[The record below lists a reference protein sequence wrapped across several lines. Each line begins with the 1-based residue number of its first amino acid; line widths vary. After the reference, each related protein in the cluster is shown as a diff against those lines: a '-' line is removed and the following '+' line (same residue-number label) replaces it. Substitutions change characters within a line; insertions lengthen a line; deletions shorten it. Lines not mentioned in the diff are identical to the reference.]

1 VNKNFG
7 TLVIR
12 RRFTNNTGQ
21 TLTRLRFRVIDIT
34 TLNSSGAGPSQA
46 DLRALNNGDVVITSP
61 SLTIKGTTVE
71 LPPSQALGGGLNTAL
86 NVTLPDVGLDP
97 LVGGICVTGQCTIDV
112 QFKLGVVQGG
122 TYRFFINVEALP

>member
-1 VNKNFG
+1 M
-7 TLVIR
+7 
-12 RRFTNNTGQ
+12 
-21 TLTRLRFRVIDIT
+21 DIT

-46 DLRALNNGDVVITSP
+46 DLRALNSGDVLITSP

-71 LPPSQALGGGLNTAL
+71 LPPTQALGGGLNTAL
-86 NVTLPDVGLDP
+86 NVTLPDVVGLNP
-97 LVGGICVTGQCTIDV
+97 LVGGSCVTGQCTIDV